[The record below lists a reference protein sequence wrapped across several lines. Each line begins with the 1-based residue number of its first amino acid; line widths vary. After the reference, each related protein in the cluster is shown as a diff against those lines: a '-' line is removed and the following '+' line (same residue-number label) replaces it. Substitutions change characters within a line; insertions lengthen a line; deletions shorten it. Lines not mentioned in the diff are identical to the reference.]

1 MRQDYNR
8 FVIAFRRLYKSI
20 LGFEEGSDIQ
30 ETIEGIKKDIAFRGH
45 TAWILMFSIFIASIG
60 LNVNSTAVIIGA
72 MLISPLMGPI
82 LGIGLAI
89 GTNDFETLYRS
100 FRNLGIAIGISLA
113 TSTLYFIITPLDIEQ
128 SEILARTEPTLLD
141 VLVALF
147 GGFAGIIAGSQKEKT
162 NVVPGVAIATAL
174 MPPLCTAGYGLANLR
189 FDYFLGAFYLF
200 FINSVFIS
208 LATFIVVRYLK
219 FPLLNN
225 IYSQKLKR
233 YRIYLTIFLVLT
245 IIPSAIIFYNVIQE
259 ARFNV
264 SVEKF
269 VKDHCSFENSELISF
284 KSNYNDTLS
293 SLALYYIGDEVEEDK
308 YLSLVNHLPDYGLV
322 NSDFFAI
329 TNKTTIKIHQE
340 NDADPINLDEKLTAF
355 NNDLRISILEDI
367 YTKNNE
373 IIKDKDLK
381 IQLLEQ
387 ELLKH
392 TAKNADTF
400 PYYQI
405 GKELK
410 FHFPIISQYAFS
422 NTVEHKSMNNSIV
435 QDTIPA
441 FLIRFKKGYGN
452 SHRKKV
458 LNEAEGWLRVRL
470 NKNQLE
476 AIEY

>member
-1 MRQDYNR
+1 
-8 FVIAFRRLYKSI
+8 
-20 LGFEEGSDIQ
+20 
-30 ETIEGIKKDIAFRGH
+30 
-45 TAWILMFSIFIASIG
+45 
-60 LNVNSTAVIIGA
+60 

-355 NNDLRISILEDI
+355 NNDLRISIVI
-367 YTKNNE
+367 TSYSIHYTKLYE
-373 IIKDKDLK
+373 VQ
-381 IQLLEQ
+381 QLCVILI
-387 ELLKH
+387 EL
-392 TAKNADTF
+392 N
-400 PYYQI
+400 
-405 GKELK
+405 
-410 FHFPIISQYAFS
+410 
-422 NTVEHKSMNNSIV
+422 
-435 QDTIPA
+435 
-441 FLIRFKKGYGN
+441 R
-452 SHRKKV
+452 
-458 LNEAEGWLRVRL
+458 
-470 NKNQLE
+470 QL
-476 AIEY
+476 